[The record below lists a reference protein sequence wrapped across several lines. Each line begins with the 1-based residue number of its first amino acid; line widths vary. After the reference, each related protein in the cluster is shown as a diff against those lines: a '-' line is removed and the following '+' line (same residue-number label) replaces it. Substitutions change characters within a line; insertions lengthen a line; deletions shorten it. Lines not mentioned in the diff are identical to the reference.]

1 MCHDLLKALHE
12 YHLMELLENNWTIS
26 ITLENS
32 HTFDSEISLLGT
44 YLSDIDLQYIKI
56 YMGISPSIVWIRIK
70 INQT

>member
-1 MCHDLLKALHE
+1 
-12 YHLMELLENNWTIS
+12 MELLENNWIIS

-44 YLSDIDLQYIKI
+44 YLSDIDLQYTKI
-56 YMGISPSIVWIRIK
+56 YIGISPSIVWIRTK